1 LINHNLL
8 SSSIAPILNAVSVGH
23 PLSLAKK
30 VSSRQWLIF
39 AAASFLVTVPV
50 FIQAPLVRLF
60 PVASLVSTF
69 AWLALS
75 LALMFRPKTEIWGD
89 LLLGFTGSW
98 LAGSIY
104 WGWLR
109 WEPFLHLPVESIGV
123 PLAIWCLMRSWGKV
137 GSYFYLGSLFGT
149 AVTDLYFYL
158 TGLIGYW
165 RELMKVEPELAMPIF
180 QSAIV
185 QISNPWGVGCA
196 VVLIITLLGVGLIH
210 LRFKDLHWWAFSGA
224 VLSTLLV
231 DGLFWVV
238 AAAV

>member
-8 SSSIAPILNAVSVGH
+8 SSSIAPILNAASLGH
-23 PLSLAKK
+23 PLPLARK
-30 VSSRQWLIF
+30 VSNRQWLIL
-39 AAASFLVTVPV
+39 AAAGFLVTVPV

-60 PVASLVSTF
+60 PVASLLSTF

-123 PLAIWCLMRSWGKV
+123 PFAVWCLMRSWGKV

-185 QISNPWGVGCA
+185 QIANPWGVGCA

-238 AAAV
+238 ASAV

>member
-8 SSSIAPILNAVSVGH
+8 SSSIAPILNAASLWN

-30 VSSRQWLIF
+30 VSSRQWLML
-39 AAASFLVTVPV
+39 AAAGFLVTVPV
-50 FIQAPLVRLF
+50 FVQAPLVRMF
-60 PVASLVSTF
+60 PLASFLSTF
-69 AWLALS
+69 AWLGLS
-75 LALMFRPKTEIWGD
+75 LTLMFRPKTEIWGD

-123 PLAIWCLMRSWGKV
+123 PFAIWCLIRSWGKI

-196 VVLIITLLGVGLIH
+196 LVLIATLLAVGLVH

-238 AAAV
+238 ASAV